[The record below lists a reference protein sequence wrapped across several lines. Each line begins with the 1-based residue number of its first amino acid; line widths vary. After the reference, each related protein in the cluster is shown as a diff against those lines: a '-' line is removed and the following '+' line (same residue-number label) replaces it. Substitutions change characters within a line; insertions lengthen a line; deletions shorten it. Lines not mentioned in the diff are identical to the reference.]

1 MSSSENVI
9 QRGKLLVHIA
19 ENGHSFELNCDEDT
33 LVESVQQYLE
43 SLSGIRSND
52 QLLLYLDIKLE
63 PQNPLSAYK
72 LPSDDQ
78 EVFVFNRSKMR
89 SNSVPP
95 GPEEL
100 ELSDDKYPDP
110 RKPSSS
116 SHNPHPLDEAS
127 DPALKALP
135 SYEIQFRYHFQL
147 GDAIYRRTII
157 KYEAC
162 ERLVREQR
170 VQEKALENARNNLDH
185 FYKMIFQN
193 YTDFVKCYSQ
203 QQRTHSNLLVN
214 FGRDLERLKSIKL
227 LPVLQTPD
235 RKCLLDFVKEDNLQ
249 KMVDDC
255 SNSHRQ
261 FEIKVGDFK
270 QEFGELKRSTEY
282 LFSSKASILSRDLE
296 RTATEHEHHINE
308 QKSIMQAL
316 RFVIF
321 LILISFSFFYT
332 LLNC

>member
-19 ENGHSFELNCDEDT
+19 ENGHSFELDCDEDT

-43 SLSGIRSND
+43 SLSGIRLND
-52 QLLLYLDIKLE
+52 QLLLYLDLKLE

-72 LPSDDQ
+72 LPSDDR
-78 EVFVFNRSKMR
+78 EVFVFNKSKMR
-89 SNSVPP
+89 SNSAPP

-100 ELSDDKYPDP
+100 ELSENIYLDP
-110 RKPSSS
+110 PRPTS
-116 SHNPHPLDEAS
+116 SHDPHPLDEAS

-135 SYEIQFRYHFQL
+135 SYERQFRYHYQL
-147 GDAIYRRTII
+147 GDAIYRRTLM
-157 KYEAC
+157 KFDTC
-162 ERLVREQR
+162 EKLAREQR
-170 VQEKALENARNNLDH
+170 VQEKALEIARGNLDH
-185 FYKMIFQN
+185 FYKMINQN
-193 YTDFVKCYSQ
+193 YMDFVKCYSQ

-227 LPVLQTPD
+227 LPMLQTAD
-235 RKCLLDFVKEDNLQ
+235 RKCLLDFVKEDNLR

-261 FEIKVGDFK
+261 FESKVGDFK
-270 QEFGELKRSTEY
+270 QEFGELKRSTEH

-296 RTATEHEHHINE
+296 RTVKEHEHHINE

-316 RFVIF
+316 RFVI
-321 LILISFSFFYT
+321 SW
-332 LLNC
+332 N